1 MYRATLI
8 PGDGIGP
15 EVTAAAIKV
24 IEAAGVDMLWETKHM
39 GQTALDMFGT
49 PLPEDTV
56 LSIENNKVAL
66 KGPVMTQMGKGFRS
80 VNVGVRQQ
88 LNLYANIRPIK
99 SIEGVKSRFKDV
111 DIIVFRENTEDVYVG
126 YEHMVG
132 KDAAEGIKIITREA
146 SERIASFAFNY
157 AVREKRRK
165 VTCVHKANIMQ
176 LTDGLFLSSVR
187 NIAGKYPDIEY
198 EEVTAD
204 YLCMKLVQNPEAFD
218 VLVLPNLYGDIVSEL
233 CAGLVG
239 GLGVVPGVNIGVE
252 CAVFEATHGTAPDLT
267 GKGIANPMACILCG
281 VMLLKHL
288 GEKQAAERIYSAIT
302 RVIREA
308 KAVTPD
314 LGGTATTDEMVDA
327 IIAYL

>member
-15 EVTAAAIKV
+15 EVTAAAVKV

-39 GQTALDMFGT
+39 GQTALDLFGT

-56 LSIENNKVAL
+56 ESIENNKVAL
-66 KGPVMTQMGKGFRS
+66 KGPVTTQIGKGYKS
-80 VNVGVRQQ
+80 VNIGVRQQ

-99 SIEGVKSRFKDV
+99 SLEGVKSRYQ
-111 DIIVFRENTEDVYVG
+111 DIDLIIFRENTEDVYVG

-165 VTCVHKANIMQ
+165 VTCVHKAHIMQ

-187 NIAGKYPDIEY
+187 NIASKYPDIQY
-198 EEVTAD
+198 EEMTAD
-204 YLCMKLVQNPEAFD
+204 HLCMKLVLNPEEFD
-218 VLVLPNLYGDIVSEL
+218 VLVLPNLYGDMVSEI

-252 CAVFEATHGTAPDLT
+252 SAVFEATHGTAPKLA
-267 GKGIANPMACILCG
+267 GKGIANPTACILCG

-288 GEKQAAERIYSAIT
+288 GEKKASDRIYNATT
-302 RVIREA
+302 RVIKEG

-314 LGGTATTDEMVDA
+314 LGGSATTDEMVDA